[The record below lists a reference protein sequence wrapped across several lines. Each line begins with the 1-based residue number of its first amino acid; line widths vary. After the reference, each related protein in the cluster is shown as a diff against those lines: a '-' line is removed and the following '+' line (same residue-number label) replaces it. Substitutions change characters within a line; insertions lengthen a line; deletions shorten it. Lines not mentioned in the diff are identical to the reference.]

1 MRHDWLVAQLD
12 AMKHYAQQNNLPEL
26 AEALQTAKLLALT
39 EIASVEGEA
48 PPPTCPNAPRHSE

>member
-39 EIASVEGEA
+39 EIASVDAKTPA
-48 PPPTCPNAPRHSE
+48 PTGRNAPRNSE